1 MQQKSRMLYI
11 DNLKSLVII
20 LAVLMH
26 AAVTYSG
33 MGSWYY
39 KEQPEQGLI
48 SMLCFFVF
56 QTFSQG
62 YSMGLMFLLAGY
74 FASVSYERKG
84 CTKFIKDRI
93 IRLGAP
99 TLLYMLAIN
108 PFMYYLI
115 DWHNIR
121 TQGSLI
127 ENYLNYVL
135 SFRFL
140 GGTGP
145 LWFALALLIYSIV
158 YALLI
163 RGRNRELQHADKPF
177 SFGIV
182 IKLIIMLT
190 TSTFVVR
197 FVEPLDTSVFNM
209 QLCYFAQYIILFSF
223 GIYAQK
229 NNWFSKIEYRFSKKC
244 IVTAVIPGI
253 LFLLSIAYLGGALEG
268 NSNAFKGGFH
278 WQSLAFNFWESV
290 TGVCMSVG
298 LIAWFRQNFNWQNK
312 LLKKISDSAFAVYV
326 FQAPILV
333 LVAQTLQMLILPPI
347 LKFLLLSVLALPI
360 LFLTAYVVKIIPLF
374 RTITKF

>member
-1 MQQKSRMLYI
+1 MQQKPRMLYI

-56 QTFSQG
+56 QTFSQA
-62 YSMGLMFLLAGY
+62 YFMGLMFLLAGY

-93 IRLGAP
+93 IRLGVP
-99 TLLYMLAIN
+99 TLLYMLVIN

-121 TQGSLI
+121 IQGSLI

-135 SFRFL
+135 SLQFL

-145 LWFALALLIYSIV
+145 LWFALALLIFSIV
-158 YALLI
+158 YAFI
-163 RGRNRELQHADKPF
+163 RGKNGEIRYSDKSF
-177 SFGIV
+177 SV
-182 IKLIIMLT
+182 KVMVKLILLLT

-223 GIYAQK
+223 GIHAQK
-229 NNWFSKIEYRFSKKC
+229 NNWLSKIEYRLGGKC
-244 IVTAVIPGI
+244 IVTAIVPGI
-253 LFLLSIAYLGGALEG
+253 LFLLSIVYLGGALEG
-268 NSNAFKGGFH
+268 NSDTFKGGFH

-298 LIAWFRQNFNWQNK
+298 LIAWFRQNVNWQNK
-312 LLKKISDSAFAVYV
+312 LLKKISERAFAMYV

-333 LVAQTLQMLILPPI
+333 LVAQTMQTLIVPPI
-347 LKFLLLSVLALPI
+347 LKFLLLSALALPI
-360 LFLTAYVVKIIPLF
+360 LFLIAQVAKIIPLF

>member
-1 MQQKSRMLYI
+1 MQQKPRMLYI
-11 DNLKSLVII
+11 DNLKSLIII
-20 LAVLMH
+20 LAVLTH

-33 MGSWYY
+33 IGSWYY
-39 KEQPEQGLI
+39 KEQPEQSLI

-56 QTFSQG
+56 QTFSQA
-62 YSMGLMFLLAGY
+62 YFMGLMFLLAGY
-74 FASVSYERKG
+74 FASMSYERKG

-99 TLLYMLAIN
+99 TLLYMLTIH

-121 TQGSLI
+121 TQASFI
-127 ENYLNYVL
+127 EFYLNYVL
-135 SFRFL
+135 SLRFL
-140 GGTGP
+140 EGTGP
-145 LWFALALLIYSIV
+145 LWFALALLIFSIV
-158 YALLI
+158 YALIKVKNCEI
-163 RGRNRELQHADKPF
+163 RYSDKSF
-177 SFGIV
+177 SVKVMG
-182 IKLIIMLT
+182 KLILLLT

-197 FVEPLDTSVFNM
+197 LVAPLDTSVFNM

-223 GIYAQK
+223 GIHAQK
-229 NNWFSKIEYRFSKKC
+229 NNWLSKIEYLFGEKC
-244 IVTAVIPGI
+244 ILTAIVPGI
-253 LFLLSIAYLGGALEG
+253 LFLLSIVYLGGALEG
-268 NSNAFKGGFH
+268 NSDAFKGGFH
-278 WQSLAFNFWESV
+278 WQSLAFNFWETI

-298 LIAWFRQNFNWQNK
+298 LIAWFRQNLNWQNK

-333 LVAQTLQMLILPPI
+333 SLALAMQMLILPPI

-360 LFLTAYVVKIIPLF
+360 AFLIAQVIKIIPLF